1 MEMGTDDAFRG
12 DCCDFSTLGPQ
23 CHAWRCLYIPHRF
36 VLPQELQVHRAEATH
51 VTCDSGS
58 PCAAQPLWCSGG
70 SCDISSLI
78 SPFSVAVQGHLCLC
92 CCGATGDTS
101 PGGGWQGWG
110 WAAGPVPQ
118 HLLRGSPVLA
128 AAAGTGRQVWVQP
141 RWMTM
146 AGRRWLVPPVQGL
159 LLCILALHIRLQDSL
174 APAEHDTVANSTVVA
189 AKNAL
194 WVAAATKNAS
204 VVTTAVKN
212 TTKDAVLV
220 ATKNARAMVT
230 KNAVVVATTKN
241 ASEVATKNASVVT
254 TAVKNTTKGAAV
266 VATTKNARAV
276 ATKNA
281 AVVAATKNAAVV
293 AATKNASEV
302 TTAVKNTTK
311 GAAVVATTK
320 GAAVVATTKNARAV
334 VAATKNARA
343 VVAATKN
350 ASEVATKNALVVATA
365 SNTSVASTGNAS
377 VATNTSVNGAQETML
392 TCQSFQ
398 CSGERCYQD
407 EAHSN
412 RTVTCHNETYCEL
425 YRFSST
431 NYTAGCSSRCGV
443 GLCRTNGSES
453 RQQCALECCATPLC
467 LQLNAST
474 YGDLPPTTAPPRTT
488 NTTHRP
494 PPQNGK
500 VCTAFSCHGDGCF
513 KGRKTVAR
521 CTLGQDFCEMK
532 RTGLNYMAGCSKAC
546 KAAKPVCASGM
557 KAACYQECCP
567 ATPKASCLK
576 LDGKIHVNSAGQG

>member
-1 MEMGTDDAFRG
+1 
-12 DCCDFSTLGPQ
+12 
-23 CHAWRCLYIPHRF
+23 
-36 VLPQELQVHRAEATH
+36 
-51 VTCDSGS
+51 
-58 PCAAQPLWCSGG
+58 
-70 SCDISSLI
+70 
-78 SPFSVAVQGHLCLC
+78 
-92 CCGATGDTS
+92 
-101 PGGGWQGWG
+101 
-110 WAAGPVPQ
+110 
-118 HLLRGSPVLA
+118 
-128 AAAGTGRQVWVQP
+128 
-141 RWMTM
+141 MTM
-146 AGRRWLVPPVQGL
+146 AGRRGLVPPVQGL

-174 APAEHDTVANSTVVA
+174 APAEHNTVANSTVVA

-220 ATKNARAMVT
+220 ATKNARAVAT
-230 KNAVVVATTKN
+230 KNAAVVAATKN
-241 ASEVATKNASVVT
+241 ARAVATKNASVVT
-254 TAVKNTTKGAAV
+254 TAVKNTTKDAAVVAATKDAVLVAPKNTRVVATKNAAV
-266 VATTKNARAV
+266 VATTKDAAVVATTKDAAVVATTKDAAVVATTKDAAVV

-281 AVVAATKNAAVV
+281 AVVAATKNAA
-293 AATKNASEV
+293 
-302 TTAVKNTTK
+302 
-311 GAAVVATTK
+311 
-320 GAAVVATTKNARAV
+320 
-334 VAATKNARA
+334 
-343 VVAATKN
+343 
-350 ASEVATKNALVVATA
+350 VVATA

-377 VATNTSVNGAQETML
+377 VATNSSVNGAQETML

-467 LQLNAST
+467 LQLNASA

-500 VCTAFSCHGDGCF
+500 VCTAFSCHGEGCF
-513 KGRKTVAR
+513 KGRKTIAR
-521 CTLGQDFCEMK
+521 CILGQDFCEMK

-546 KAAKPVCASGM
+546 KAAKPACASGM

-576 LDGKIHVNSAGQG
+576 LDGKIHVNTAGQVTLAPLLKVMACGVVLLLNYRAFTSLQG

>member
-1 MEMGTDDAFRG
+1 
-12 DCCDFSTLGPQ
+12 
-23 CHAWRCLYIPHRF
+23 
-36 VLPQELQVHRAEATH
+36 
-51 VTCDSGS
+51 
-58 PCAAQPLWCSGG
+58 
-70 SCDISSLI
+70 
-78 SPFSVAVQGHLCLC
+78 
-92 CCGATGDTS
+92 
-101 PGGGWQGWG
+101 
-110 WAAGPVPQ
+110 
-118 HLLRGSPVLA
+118 
-128 AAAGTGRQVWVQP
+128 
-141 RWMTM
+141 MTM

-174 APAEHDTVANSTVVA
+174 APAEHNTVANSTVVA

-194 WVAAATKNAS
+194 WYAAATKNAS

-212 TTKDAVLV
+212 TTKDAVLVATTKDATVVATTKDAILV

-254 TAVKNTTKGAAV
+254 TAVKNTTKDAAV
-266 VATTKNARAV
+266 VATTKDAVPVAPKNTRVV

-281 AVVAATKNAAVV
+281 AVVA
-293 AATKNASEV
+293 
-302 TTAVKNTTK
+302 TTK
-311 GAAVVATTK
+311 DAAVVAT
-320 GAAVVATTKNARAV
+320 KNA
-334 VAATKNARA
+334 A

-377 VATNTSVNGAQETML
+377 VATNTSVNGARETML

-467 LQLNAST
+467 LQLNASA
-474 YGDLPPTTAPPRTT
+474 YGDLSPTTAPPRTT

-521 CTLGQDFCEMK
+521 CILGQDFCEMK

-576 LDGKIHVNSAGQG
+576 LDGKIHG

>member
-1 MEMGTDDAFRG
+1 ME
-12 DCCDFSTLGPQ
+12 SQ
-23 CHAWRCLYIPHRF
+23 
-36 VLPQELQVHRAEATH
+36 AT
-51 VTCDSGS
+51 
-58 PCAAQPLWCSGG
+58 
-70 SCDISSLI
+70 SSLEAA
-78 SPFSVAVQGHLCLC
+78 SANCCVVAGVTVTACTLLLQLPAGLC
-92 CCGATGDTS
+92 C
-101 PGGGWQGWG
+101 
-110 WAAGPVPQ
+110 
-118 HLLRGSPVLA
+118 LRGPGRVVATPTAHAAPRGSRSPA
-128 AAAGTGRQVWVQP
+128 AASVWVQP

-159 LLCILALHIRLQDSL
+159 LLCILALHIHLQDSL
-174 APAEHDTVANSTVVA
+174 APAEHDTVANGTMVA
-189 AKNAL
+189 AKKAL
-194 WVAAATKNAS
+194 WVAATTKNTS

-241 ASEVATKNASVVT
+241 ASEVASKNASVVT

-266 VATTKNARAV
+266 VATTKDATVVATTKDATVVATTKNARAVATKNARAVATTKDAVLV

-293 AATKNASEV
+293 AATKNA
-302 TTAVKNTTK
+302 
-311 GAAVVATTK
+311 
-320 GAAVVATTKNARAV
+320 AV

-343 VVAATKN
+343 VATKNAAVVVTTKDAVLVATKN

-521 CTLGQDFCEMK
+521 CILGQDFCEMK

-576 LDGKIHVNSAGQG
+576 LDGKIHG

>member
-1 MEMGTDDAFRG
+1 
-12 DCCDFSTLGPQ
+12 
-23 CHAWRCLYIPHRF
+23 
-36 VLPQELQVHRAEATH
+36 
-51 VTCDSGS
+51 
-58 PCAAQPLWCSGG
+58 
-70 SCDISSLI
+70 
-78 SPFSVAVQGHLCLC
+78 
-92 CCGATGDTS
+92 
-101 PGGGWQGWG
+101 
-110 WAAGPVPQ
+110 
-118 HLLRGSPVLA
+118 
-128 AAAGTGRQVWVQP
+128 
-141 RWMTM
+141 MTM
-146 AGRRWLVPPVQGL
+146 AGRRWLVSPVQGL

-220 ATKNARAMVT
+220 ATTKDATVVATTKGAVLVATKNARAMVT

-266 VATTKNARAV
+266 VATTKD
-276 ATKNA
+276 AT
-281 AVVAATKNAAVV
+281 VVA
-293 AATKNASEV
+293 
-302 TTAVKNTTK
+302 TTK

-320 GAAVVATTKNARAV
+320 GAAVVATTKDAAVVATTKGAAVVAATKDARAVATKNAAVVAATKDATVVATTKNARAVATKNAAV

-350 ASEVATKNALVVATA
+350 ASELATKNASVVATV

-377 VATNTSVNGAQETML
+377 VATNTSVNGAQETVL

-513 KGRKTVAR
+513 KGWKTVAR
-521 CTLGQDFCEMK
+521 CILGQDFCEMK

-546 KAAKPVCASGM
+546 KAARPVCASGM
-557 KAACYQECCP
+557 KATCYQECCP